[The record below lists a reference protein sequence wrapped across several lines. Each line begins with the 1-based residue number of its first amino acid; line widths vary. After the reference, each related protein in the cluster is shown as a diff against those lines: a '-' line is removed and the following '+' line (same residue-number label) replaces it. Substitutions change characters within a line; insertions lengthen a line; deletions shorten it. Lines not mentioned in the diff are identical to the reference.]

1 MPCTWGGIL
10 AAATRPRACY
20 TAASTAEEY
29 TFIEWVRSIS
39 EILPFVFWAGEILP
53 VKRMFSMAGKLYK
66 DAKKRQDHET
76 LEAALF
82 AAANTE

>member
-1 MPCTWGGIL
+1 M
-10 AAATRPRACY
+10 
-20 TAASTAEEY
+20 
-29 TFIEWVRSIS
+29 IEWELSIS

-53 VKRMFSMAGKLYK
+53 VKRMFSMAGNLYE
-66 DAKKRQDHET
+66 DAKKRQDHKT